1 MIPGPAGPIFMPNE
15 GQADKGPIQVDLAD
29 RMAASLADSA
39 ERSYVAPTHR
49 EITAKR
55 LAIIIVWMAGISLGL
70 LILLGFSVIIW
81 SINYPEHSKQL
92 ITESVV
98 PLIEKLATFF
108 TTAWGPLLA
117 FVLGYYFGER
127 QAQRRSTD

>member
-1 MIPGPAGPIFMPNE
+1 MSND
-15 GQADKGPIQVDLAD
+15 GQIDKEPIQVNLAGED
-29 RMAASLADSA
+29 VASLAESA
-39 ERSYVAPTHR
+39 KRSYVAPTHR

-70 LILLGFSVIIW
+70 LMLLGFSVIIW
-81 SINYPEHSKQL
+81 SINNPEHSKQL
-92 ITESVV
+92 IIESVI

-127 QAQRRSTD
+127 QAQRRSTDL

>member
-1 MIPGPAGPIFMPNE
+1 MS
-15 GQADKGPIQVDLAD
+15 ADDQIQVNLAGKD
-29 RMAASLADSA
+29 DASLGEIASRYTA
-39 ERSYVAPTHR
+39 EPTHK

-70 LILLGFSVIIW
+70 LILFGFFVIIW
-81 SINYPEHSKQL
+81 SINNPEHSKQL
-92 ITESVV
+92 ITESVI

-127 QAQRRSTD
+127 QAQRRVGE